1 MLSRFLDSRQ
11 RRLSLGEFLKQAG
24 GKLGGQTVRE
34 AVMRIPGLV
43 FAVGLNGQFRL
54 GQRLGEVED
63 SGREHRGFKQLL
75 PLLDGGDHETLAGI
89 AVFYLV
95 EQALHGSSVR

>member
-24 GKLGGQTVRE
+24 GKLGGQTVRD

-43 FAVGLNGQFRL
+43 FAVGLYGQGRVR
-54 GQRLGEVED
+54 QRLGEVED
-63 SGREHRGFKQLL
+63 SGREHRGLKQLL